1 MHKYL
6 KLVNQLIGEFDQVSF
21 VQVPLDQNLEADK
34 VAKYTLSEDKTRTP
48 GLKLEVPKF
57 PSIEEF

>member
-1 MHKYL
+1 M
-6 KLVNQLIGEFDQVSF
+6 NQLIGEFDQVSF